1 MRPAAVVAILLLY
14 VLRLVLGD
22 MRVRRGRVIRVS
34 SYRIDI
40 DRDRDIRIVII
51 KF

>member
-14 VLRLVLGD
+14 VLRFVRAD
-22 MRVRRGRVIRVS
+22 MNRVRRVIRMS

-40 DRDRDIRIVII
+40 DRDRDI
-51 KF
+51 